1 MKAVVQYTHNVA
13 HSDMKLRIPL
23 RNCMAKP
30 RSIFHSVWAIDFG
43 KMYDYFLSKS
53 PKIGSTS

>member
-30 RSIFHSVWAIDFG
+30 RSIFHSVWAVDFG
-43 KMYDYFLSKS
+43 KIYDYFLSKY
-53 PKIGSTS
+53 